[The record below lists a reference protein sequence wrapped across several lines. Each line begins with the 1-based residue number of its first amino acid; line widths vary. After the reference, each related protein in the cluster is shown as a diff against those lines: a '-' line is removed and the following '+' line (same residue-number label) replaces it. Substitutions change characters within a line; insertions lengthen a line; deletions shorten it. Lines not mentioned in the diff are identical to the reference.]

1 MYALI
6 VSFDSLATN
15 SIGCY
20 GNEWIET
27 PHLDRLAATGA
38 IFDRSFVDSIGS
50 QAGMAWS
57 NGRHPLSASQDFSS
71 NSLGHL
77 LKSSGVQAQLIAAG
91 SLQPWQQAADFHK
104 VSRVQGND
112 GPDAKPDEIPFA
124 QVVREGI
131 SALNE
136 SPSGGG
142 DRLLWLHAGCP
153 GAPPAGFDEL
163 YFEDFEERGQQIAE
177 LPDEARVR
185 HPAVYA
191 GSVSLLDHWLGE
203 LIASVE
209 TASSLE
215 PLLLIVTAASGFLWQ
230 EIISPTPDA
239 PSIQYSPPGDQ
250 LARTPMLLKVYGD
263 ARSAEIVSLRS
274 DRFVQACD
282 LVPTL
287 IDWFG
292 KAGATG
298 SLPLEGR
305 SLLRELIDDGPGRP
319 FVLYG
324 DGRFMNAVRTPEWL
338 CVQDCS
344 PDFPPGLSSPDR
356 ASLLSLYVKPEDV
369 WEVNNVASQQPEIVD
384 ELMRLMAEVNQG
396 PENPG

>member
-38 IFDRSFVDSIGS
+38 IFDRSFVKSVGS

-57 NGRHPLSASQDFSS
+57 NGRHHVTASQDFGS
-71 NSLGHL
+71 NSLGNL
-77 LKSSGVQAQLIAAG
+77 LKSNGIRTQLIAAG
-91 SLQPWQQAADFHK
+91 SPQSWQQAADFHK

-136 SPSGGG
+136 LPSGGE
-142 DRLLWLHAGCP
+142 DRLLWLHAACP
-153 GAPPAGFDEL
+153 GAPPEGFDEL

-177 LPDEARVR
+177 LPDEARAR

-209 TASSLE
+209 TVSTRE
-215 PLLLIVTAASGFLWQ
+215 PLLLIVTAASGYLWQ
-230 EIISPTPDA
+230 EIISPA
-239 PSIQYSPPGDQ
+239 SGSPSIQYSPPGDQ
-250 LARTPMLLKVYGD
+250 LARTPMLLKVYSD
-263 ARSAEIVSLRS
+263 ARSAEIISLRS

-305 SLLRELIDDGPGRP
+305 SLLRELTDDGPGRP
-319 FVLYG
+319 YVLYG
-324 DGRFMNAVRTPEWL
+324 DGHFMNAIRTPDWL
-338 CVQDCS
+338 CVQDRS
-344 PDFPPGLSSPDR
+344 PDLPPGLLTPDR
-356 ASLLSLYVKPEDV
+356 ASFVSLYVKPEDV
-369 WEVNNVASQQPEIVD
+369 WEVNNVASQQPEVVD
-384 ELMRLMAEVNQG
+384 ELLRLMTDDKREPENQG
-396 PENPG
+396 